1 MQKFSIITVTY
12 NAAEVLERTIR
23 SVITQSYD
31 KLEYIIV
38 DGGSTDG
45 TLEIIN
51 RYASEDDR
59 IRYISEPDN
68 GIYEAMNKG
77 IQMATGD
84 YIAFMNAGDLYH
96 DEKVILDVE
105 GFIDRSLYTE
115 PIDIIYGSIIY
126 VDPDGVERVRL
137 YSQFCEK
144 KLYYLLGDCINHQAM
159 FAARKC
165 FDDSVFDTS
174 YKISADREWMIRQK
188 KAGRTFR
195 AIDRIICFYS
205 LDPDSFSI
213 AHEEITWRENDAII
227 RKHLMAGYPL
237 YRLVNA
243 VRNGKVTSKML
254 HKLYEIAFIRKKH
267 ESKETG
273 NSF

>member
-1 MQKFSIITVTY
+1 MKFTIITVTY

-23 SVITQSYD
+23 SIITQSYD

-45 TLEIIN
+45 TLDIIKK
-51 RYASEDDR
+51 YAGQDDR
-59 IRYISEPDN
+59 IRYISEPDS
-68 GIYEAMNKG
+68 GIYDAMNKG
-77 IQMATGD
+77 VGMATGD

-96 DEKVILDVE
+96 DEKVILDIE
-105 GFIDRSLYTE
+105 GFLDRSLSSA

-126 VDPDGVERVRL
+126 VNPDGSERVRL

-144 KLYYLLGDCINHQAM
+144 KLYYILGDCINHQAM
-159 FAARKC
+159 FASRRC
-165 FDDSVFDTS
+165 FDDGAFDTA
-174 YKISADREWMIRQK
+174 YKISADREWMLRQK
-188 KAGRTFR
+188 KAGRTFK
-195 AIDRIICFYS
+195 AIDRIMCFYS

-213 AHEEITWRENDAII
+213 AHEEITWRENDVII

-243 VRNGKVTSKML
+243 IRNGKVTSKLL
-254 HKLYEIAFIRKKH
+254 HKAYEIVFIRKR
-267 ESKETG
+267 
-273 NSF
+273 